1 MKITIHQR
9 QIEALFH
16 RAAQAAETARD
27 TASEAAGLAGRR
39 AEAAAE
45 RRRLER
51 AAADVTEEIE
61 LQMGEIGRL
70 IYATH
75 TGTPT
80 ESEELLAKL
89 REIDELKAQLADIN
103 DALGRTPAI
112 PVCPTCGAVVREE
125 DAFCRECGGKL

>member
-39 AEAAAE
+39 AEAAA
-45 RRRLER
+45 
-51 AAADVTEEIE
+51 DVTEEIE

-75 TGTPT
+75 TGTPSDSGDVQNIL
-80 ESEELLAKL
+80 EYVDSLYEQLEGHEA
-89 REIDELKAQLADIN
+89 ELKRMRGLLLCA
-103 DALGRTPAI
+103 
-112 PVCPTCGAVVREE
+112 CCGAENEGDWVY
-125 DAFCRECGGKL
+125 CRSCGQPLERT